1 MSKYLKIATL
11 VVLALCV
18 GSVAFAQTTETIVHK
33 TGTVIAKYD
42 GKVAVQMEDGS
53 IKEFTPKPGKTIMVD
68 GVQTNYETL
77 KVGTVLGADFV
88 KTETTTAVKTT
99 TIKNGKLMKKVGGKI
114 IVQMADGSYKK
125 FTPPAS
131 VKFLVDDKEVG
142 LQDLREGM
150 NLTATLVSTK
160 EETTTASEIKGV
172 HGKGPAP
179 APAAAAPA
187 PAPAPE
193 PAAAPAPAPE
203 PPAKKLPKTGS
214 PLPLA
219 ALAGASSLLAGL
231 GLRFRR
237 TR

>member
-1 MSKYLKIATL
+1 MSKFLKVATL
-11 VVLALCV
+11 LVLALCV
-18 GSVAFAQTTETIVHK
+18 SSVAFAQTTETIVHK
-33 TGTVIAKYD
+33 TWTVIAKYD

-68 GVQTNYETL
+68 GVATNYDTL

-88 KTETTTAVKTT
+88 KTETTTPVKTT
-99 TIKNGKLMKKVGGKI
+99 TVKNGKLMKKVGSTI
-114 IVQMADGSYKK
+114 IVQMPDGTYKK
-125 FTPPAS
+125 LTVPSGF
-131 VKFLVDDKEVG
+131 KFLVDDKEVG
-142 LQDLREGM
+142 LENLREGM
-150 NLTATLVSTK
+150 NLSATIVTTK
-160 EETTTASEIKGV
+160 EETTTAAEIKGV
-172 HGKGPAP
+172 HGKGPAAP

-193 PAAAPAPAPE
+193 PAPAPAPE
-203 PPAKKLPKTGS
+203 PKPAKKLPKTGS

-231 GLRFRR
+231 SLRFRR